1 MTFDLAFWKWNEK
14 TKKRP
19 RAAVVYLLLEE
30 KPLSAL
36 VRLDIDRYAVEI
48 GPLMDEAE
56 ITLAPKHIL
65 LSASHGHRAIDWFVA
80 FAERER
86 LFVFDPQDPDSVTE
100 EDEAEA
106 EKLRNAGGRGAVRF
120 LREQAAAGD
129 LSAMNELGTRHS
141 FGEGVKEDA
150 AAAVE
155 WFTRAAL
162 SGHMPAMR
170 NLAECYREG
179 SGVPRDLDRAIGLM
193 KQIIERDP
201 CQPAFELAEW
211 YAELND
217 RGCAIAYYQLALDH
231 GHPSAKECLAQLGV
245 EAVSDR

>member
-1 MTFDLAFWKWNEK
+1 MTFDLAFWRWNEK

-19 RAAVVYLLLEE
+19 RAAVVYLLLED

-36 VRLDIDRYAVEI
+36 ARLDVDRYAAEI

-56 ITLAPKHIL
+56 ITLASKYIM
-65 LSASHGHRAIDWFVA
+65 LSASHGHRAIDWFLA
-80 FAERER
+80 FAEREG
-86 LFVFDPQDPDSVTE
+86 LVVFDPQEPDSITE

-106 EKLRNAGGRGAVRF
+106 EKQRNAGGRGALRF
-120 LREQAAAGD
+120 LREQAEGGD
-129 LSAMNELGTRHS
+129 LPSMNELGTRYS
-141 FGEGVKEDA
+141 FGDGVKEDA

-162 SGHMPAMR
+162 AGHMPAMR

-179 SGVPRDLDRAIGLM
+179 SGVPRDLDRAIALM

-217 RGCAIAYYQLALDH
+217 RGRAIAYYQLALDH
-231 GHPSAKECLAQLGV
+231 GHPSARECLAELGV